1 MSTGVGAPAAG
12 ETRRS
17 GTWLSRGD
25 DRARAV
31 TLAALVVALL
41 VVAIAAVPWSVLGHG
56 APPVEPVPRLDF
68 TAQQLAT
75 EAAFHGALRPWTY
88 SRLLLA
94 VLVPVVL
101 GLTPL
106 GAWLVRRSGR
116 ALRGAWPAQVVLGTV
131 ALTLVTVVVT
141 LPLSV
146 GAERVLRRYGLSTQ
160 TWPGWA
166 LDVAR
171 GWAVATGTTAL
182 LLLLLVALARRWRR
196 WWVAGG
202 LVAAGFVV
210 AGSFVYPVVIEP
222 LSNSFTAMPA
232 GPGRDNL
239 IRLAARDGVPVDEVL
254 VADASRR
261 TTAENAYVSGL
272 GATRRVVV
280 YDTLLRGATPREV
293 ELVVAHELG
302 HVKTHDVRLGTAL
315 GALAAAAV
323 VVAASWLLQDRGPRR
338 RALLRAAGVSGASD
352 PAVVAL
358 VLALVAVGSLASAPA
373 STLVSRRIEAR
384 ADVHALDLTQDV
396 RGFAQMQRRLAVTNL
411 SDLQPAW
418 WRTALFSTHPSAPWR
433 VAMARAWAQQH
444 GLPGPEAVPA
454 APARNPAAAPPA
466 RAS

>member
-1 MSTGVGAPAAG
+1 VSDGVGTPQVGPGHGSDTVPKPAC
-12 ETRRS
+12 
-17 GTWLSRGD
+17 

-31 TLAALVVALL
+31 TLAVLLLVLL
-41 VVAIAAVPWSVLGHG
+41 VVAAVAVPWSVLGAD
-56 APPVEPVPRLDF
+56 APPIEPAPRLDF
-68 TAQQLAT
+68 TAAQLAT
-75 EAAFHGALRPWTY
+75 EAAFHGDLRPWTY
-88 SRLLLA
+88 SRLLVAL
-94 VLVPVVL
+94 LVPVVL

-106 GAWLVRRSGR
+106 GAKVVRGSGR
-116 ALRGAWPAQVVLGTV
+116 VLRGAWPAQVVLGTA

-160 TWPGWA
+160 SWPGWA
-166 LDVAR
+166 ADVAR
-171 GWAVATGTTAL
+171 GWAVATGTTAV

-196 WWVAGG
+196 WWIAGG

-232 GPGRDNL
+232 GPQRDDL
-239 IRLAARDGVPVDEVL
+239 VRLAARDGVPVDSVL

-261 TTAENAYVSGL
+261 TTTENAYVSGL

-293 ELVVAHELG
+293 QLVVAHELG
-302 HVKTHDVRLGTAL
+302 HVKAHDVRLGTAL

-323 VVAASWLLQDRGPRR
+323 VVAASWVLDDRGRRR
-338 RALLRAAGVSGASD
+338 RALLRAAGARGASD

-358 VLALVAVGSLASAPA
+358 VLALVTVGSLASAPA

-384 ADVHALDLTQDV
+384 ADVHALELTRDV
-396 RGFAQMQRRLAVTNL
+396 QGFAQMQRRLAVTNL

-418 WRTALFSTHPSAPWR
+418 WRTAVFSTHPSAPWR
-433 VAMARAWAQQH
+433 IAMARAWAGQH
-444 GLPGPEAVPA
+444 GLPGPGTLPAATAKLPSAPA
-454 APARNPAAAPPA
+454 APA
-466 RAS
+466 S